1 MGFDNMGSEMSA
13 NTDLPAANGLDI
25 RTSFLSAKRLSQNY
39 LLMPRTASTVCMTV
53 TVGWVMQ

>member
-1 MGFDNMGSEMSA
+1 MGSEMSA
-13 NTDLPAANGLDI
+13 NTDSPAANGPDI
-25 RTSFLSAKRLSQNY
+25 RTFFQSAKRLSQNY